1 VSEARVF
8 SPGALTVAADRDG
21 LNVSCGHVDLPFI
34 KSMNLAYDSETK
46 SVKAVVEFY
55 HSHHEET
62 SRQIEEAVRTARALG
77 WVEVRY

>member
-1 VSEARVF
+1 MFA
-8 SPGALTVAADRDG
+8 PGVLTVVANGDG
-21 LNVSCGHVDLPFI
+21 LSMSAGHVDLSFV
-34 KSMNLAYDSETK
+34 KSISLEYDSETK

-62 SRQIEEAVRTARALG
+62 SRQIEEAVRTARSLS